1 MVLEVIT
8 QEEAT
13 MFIDEHI
20 LHSEVFDNATEKQK
34 KKAFNQS
41 LMTLPDFIKEENITV
56 RDVAEQMVF
65 LFKLDATIQR
75 ADLGVTFITVDGV
88 QMTINDRERV
98 LAPSI
103 MRRHN
108 INTTKP
114 MRVGSYHNSLH
125 DTFRYGNGGF

>member
-1 MVLEVIT
+1 
-8 QEEAT
+8 

-56 RDVAEQMVF
+56 RDVTVQMMC

-75 ADLGVTFITVDGV
+75 ADLGVTCITVDGV
-88 QMTINDRERV
+88 QMTIDDSERV

-108 INTTKP
+108 ITTTRR
-114 MRVGSYHNSLH
+114 MRVGSYHNLLH
-125 DTFRYGNGGF
+125 DAFRYGNGGF